1 MKISKQGLLRIIREE
16 YQGYLREECVRTG
29 VDKKVIHRGQ
39 GDQKRSYIQITT
51 VSLCDD
57 DIQTP
62 TEKAA
67 KQSALKKKQKAA
79 IKKQAQRGKEWARDK
94 DRQKKQLASPDR
106 VP

>member
-1 MKISKQGLLRIIREE
+1 MKISKQGLLRIIRDE
-16 YQGYLREECVRTG
+16 YQGYLREACVKTG
-29 VDKKVIHRGQ
+29 VDKKVVHRGQ

-67 KQSALKKKQKAA
+67 KKSALKKKQKAA
-79 IKKQAQRGKEWARDK
+79 IKKQAQRGKEWAEDK
-94 DRQKKQLASPDR
+94 DRQKAALARPDK
-106 VP
+106 VS